1 MPVITSAY
9 TCYGFRRVMT
19 KRVNLEITCPDNSNL
34 NVFTKAKRYLKHEHI
49 RFFQDEMIS
58 TANDRDFNGTDLRVL
73 ITALGNLDYDNKLM
87 LSHAKLGEQIGIK
100 QQEVSKSFKKLLNKG
115 YIEVIN
121 TIGRQ
126 KVYMFNPNV
135 AFKSKAKNL
144 KELKQAWDNQNLPN
158 SQNIPIDIDLDIQ
171 PDLEDKLDD
180 KVLQLSQQFGVPQ
193 SKVRQIILS
202 LANQALRSETS
213 ENQEIFY

>member
-1 MPVITSAY
+1 
-9 TCYGFRRVMT
+9 MT
-19 KRVNLEITCPDNSNL
+19 RRVNLEITCPDNSNL

-73 ITALGNLDYDNKLM
+73 ITVLGNLDYDNKLM

-126 KVYMFNPNV
+126 KVYMFNPSV

-144 KELKQAWDNQNLPN
+144 KELKQAWNKQNLPN
-158 SQNIPIDIDLDIQ
+158 TQRTPIDVDLDLEL
-171 PDLEDKLDD
+171 DLEDKLNDR
-180 KVLQLSQQFGVPQ
+180 VSQLSQQFGVPE
-193 SKVRQIILS
+193 SKVKQIILS
-202 LANQALRSETS
+202 LANQALESKTLED
-213 ENQEIFY
+213 QEIFD